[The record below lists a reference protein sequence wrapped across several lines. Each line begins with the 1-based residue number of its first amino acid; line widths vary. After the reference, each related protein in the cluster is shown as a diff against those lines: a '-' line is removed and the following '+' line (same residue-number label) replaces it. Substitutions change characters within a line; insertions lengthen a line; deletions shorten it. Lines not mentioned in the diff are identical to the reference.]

1 MADAQASG
9 ACGSNTVWVQVP
21 SSALLYKEM
30 AQILSGSF
38 LYRAVQT
45 SPLKPAAS
53 RSRLPARSARKHV
66 VRRTTLAPSSA
77 LVKHPSGP
85 GNQPFPGPSLF
96 RAMVRFG
103 TPRHFGG
110 RRRFSPTSRGP
121 LRPRCQRASCRSGRS
136 WPGCRARPFFCLVRG
151 EPRGAS
157 LTADASPPG
166 RPTT

>member
-30 AQILSGSF
+30 AQTLSGSF

-45 SPLKPAAS
+45 SPLKPVAS

-77 LVKHPSGP
+77 L
-85 GNQPFPGPSLF
+85 L
-96 RAMVRFG
+96 
-103 TPRHFGG
+103 
-110 RRRFSPTSRGP
+110 SRLAGVSSK
-121 LRPRCQRASCRSGRS
+121 L
-136 WPGCRARPFFCLVRG
+136 W
-151 EPRGAS
+151 
-157 LTADASPPG
+157 
-166 RPTT
+166 